1 MAGQGREG
9 KNIQKEYISL
19 KKYLN
24 MKGRLQAAVGGRQS
38 QKKKKSLGKQK
49 NPSCVLL
56 WALETLDIK
65 TDKEETDQKAAKV
78 LFKMFEQTQNLI
90 RNF

>member
-1 MAGQGREG
+1 MF
-9 KNIQKEYISL
+9 KEIFEDERKIASSY
-19 KKYLN
+19 
-24 MKGRLQAAVGGRQS
+24 RRQTKP
-38 QKKKKSLGKQK
+38 KKKKKLLGEQK
-49 NPSCVLL
+49 NPSCALL

-65 TDKEETDQKAAKV
+65 TDKEETDQKAPKV

>member
-1 MAGQGREG
+1 
-9 KNIQKEYISL
+9 
-19 KKYLN
+19 
-24 MKGRLQAAVGGRQS
+24 MKGRLQAAIGGRQS
-38 QKKKKSLGKQK
+38 QKKKKKLLWEQK

-65 TDKEETDQKAAKV
+65 TDKEETDQKAPKV
-78 LFKMFEQTQNLI
+78 LSKMFEQTQNLI

>member
-9 KNIQKEYISL
+9 NNIQKEYISL

-38 QKKKKSLGKQK
+38 QKKKSLVKQK
-49 NPSCVLL
+49 NPRCVLL

>member
-9 KNIQKEYISL
+9 KNTQKEYISL
-19 KKYLN
+19 KKYLK

-38 QKKKKSLGKQK
+38 PKKKSLGKQK
-49 NPSCVLL
+49 NPRCVLL

>member
-1 MAGQGREG
+1 
-9 KNIQKEYISL
+9 
-19 KKYLN
+19 

-38 QKKKKSLGKQK
+38 QKKKKSLGEQK

-65 TDKEETDQKAAKV
+65 TDKEETYRKAPKV
-78 LFKMFEQTQNLI
+78 FFKMFEQTQNLN

>member
-1 MAGQGREG
+1 
-9 KNIQKEYISL
+9 
-19 KKYLN
+19 

-38 QKKKKSLGKQK
+38 QKKKKKLLGEQK

-65 TDKEETDQKAAKV
+65 TDKEETDQKAPKV

>member
-1 MAGQGREG
+1 MAGKGREG
-9 KNIQKEYISL
+9 KNIQKGYISL
-19 KKYLN
+19 KKYLK

-38 QKKKKSLGKQK
+38 QKKKSLGKQK

-56 WALETLDIK
+56 WELDTLDIK
-65 TDKEETDQKAAKV
+65 TGKEETDQKAPKV

>member
-1 MAGQGREG
+1 
-9 KNIQKEYISL
+9 
-19 KKYLN
+19 

-38 QKKKKSLGKQK
+38 PKKKFIRKAKK

-56 WALETLDIK
+56 WELDTLDIK
-65 TDKEETDQKAAKV
+65 TGKEETDQKAPKV